1 MMENSGYL
9 GHIRI
14 KSDLLR
20 QCLSEFIG
28 TLILVLFGDS
38 ILAVVILGKI
48 GSAGAVAVPLGWGL
62 GLMIGIAVSGGVS
75 GGHLNPA
82 VTIAFATVGKFKWRK
97 IPAFLASQYLGGFA
111 AAALVFFVYEG
122 AFENFDGGFRSV
134 IGENATAHIF
144 ATYPQEF
151 VHTGNGLID
160 QILGTFLLMI
170 AISAI
175 IDDKNM
181 NIAQGLQP
189 LLIGLSLTAIIN
201 CFGFNCQAS
210 LNPAR
215 DLSPR
220 IFTAMAGWGIEVFSF
235 RNYNWFWVPVIGPH
249 IGAVIGVWIY
259 RLMIELHWPADS
271 YDFDQSVNNFK
282 GSAFGSLER
291 DFNVE
296 MKNVEVTDAKQ

>member
-1 MMENSGYL
+1 MMAGVL

-14 KSDLLR
+14 KSDVIR
-20 QCLSEFIG
+20 QCLAEFIG
-28 TLILVLFGDS
+28 TLLLVLFGDS
-38 ILAVVILGKI
+38 ILAVAVLGKI
-48 GSAGAVAVPLGWGL
+48 GSIGAVAVPLGWGL

-82 VTIAFATVGKFKWRK
+82 ITVAFATVGKFKWKK
-97 IPAFLASQYLGGFA
+97 IPAFIASQYLGGFI

-122 AFENFDGGFRSV
+122 AFENFDGGYRSV
-134 IGENATAHIF
+134 TGENATAHIF

-151 VHTGNGLID
+151 VNTRNGFFD
-160 QILGTFLLMI
+160 QVVGTFLLMI

-189 LLIGLSLTAIIN
+189 LLIGLSLTAVIC

-220 IFTAMAGWGIEVFSF
+220 IFTAMAGWGVDVFSF

-249 IGAVIGVWIY
+249 IGAILGVWIY
-259 RLMIELHWPADS
+259 RFMVELHWPVDS
-271 YDFDQSVNNFK
+271 YDIAKNFSSFK
-282 GSAFGSLER
+282 GITLDSSKQDG
-291 DFNVE
+291 NIE
-296 MKNVEVTDAKQ
+296 MKSVKMTEVKP